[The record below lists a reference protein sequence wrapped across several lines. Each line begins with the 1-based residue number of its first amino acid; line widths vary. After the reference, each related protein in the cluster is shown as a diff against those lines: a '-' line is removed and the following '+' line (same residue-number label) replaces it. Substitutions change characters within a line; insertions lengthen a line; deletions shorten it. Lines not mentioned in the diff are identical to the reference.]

1 MQSLRSAMVV
11 ALVLCLA
18 SWTAD
23 GQTSSKTYRVGILA
37 SSAETNF
44 GPSSKVFR
52 EALQAAGWVEG
63 QNLVLDVRYPS
74 DYAQF
79 QKLAT
84 DLVRLKVDVIVSLG
98 TPATLAA
105 KRATTTIPIVME
117 SLSDVVATGLVP
129 SLARPG
135 GNVTGVS
142 GFAPE
147 LSGKRL
153 ELIREILP
161 QAERI
166 AVLTNRSNPVTDPVV
181 HAIESAARQ
190 MRMKL
195 KIIDIHQRTELA
207 PAFETMRRE
216 RADALVIV
224 ADPSLFT
231 ERPLIVQ
238 LAAQHKLPTIY
249 EMRLFPEA
257 GGLLSYGPLPQER
270 FQRMAAYVD
279 RILRGAKPGDLPI
292 ERPTTFELVVN
303 LRASQSLG
311 LTIPRSVLVRADE
324 IIQ

>member
-1 MQSLRSAMVV
+1 MQSLRFAVLLSLA
-11 ALVLCLA
+11 LCLA
-18 SWTAD
+18 PRIAA
-23 GQTSSKTYRVGILA
+23 GQTSSKTQRVGILA

-44 GPSSKVFR
+44 GPSAKVFR

-74 DYAQF
+74 DYAQL

-105 KRATTTIPIVME
+105 KRVTTTIPIVME

-129 SLARPG
+129 SLVRPG

-166 AVLTNRSNPVTDPVV
+166 AVLTNRSNPVTGPVV
-181 HAIESAARQ
+181 HAIESAAQQ

-195 KIIDIHQRTELA
+195 KIIDIHQRTEIA

-224 ADPSLFT
+224 ADPALFT

-238 LAAQHKLPTIY
+238 LAAQHKLPAIY

-303 LRASQSLG
+303 LKASQSLG
-311 LTIPRSVLVRADE
+311 LTIPQSVLVRADE